1 MISSTRLSTASKYRK
16 NCPVVSEY
24 FARSIITFFYNASWK
39 GSDRVPASNMLS
51 ASSPKFENECQE
63 NTTQHTEVDHN
74 GDTGP
79 AERQL
84 TDNEKE
90 IAKVHEEACEA
101 KQRMYRDP
109 TTGFK
114 VFTKFAHLQRGKCC
128 GSACRHC
135 PYGQMNVK
143 DPAMKKQFNSL
154 FYV

>member
-1 MISSTRLSTASKYRK
+1 
-16 NCPVVSEY
+16 
-24 FARSIITFFYNASWK
+24 
-39 GSDRVPASNMLS
+39 MLS
-51 ASSPKFENECQE
+51 ARNPQFENDSKE
-63 NTTQHTEVDHN
+63 NTTHDTKVDHN
-74 GDTGP
+74 GDTVK
-79 AERQL
+79 AERQF
-84 TDNEKE
+84 TENEKE
-90 IAKVHEEACEA
+90 IAKLHEEACEA

-143 DPAMKKQFNSL
+143 DPAMKKKFNSL

>member
-1 MISSTRLSTASKYRK
+1 
-16 NCPVVSEY
+16 
-24 FARSIITFFYNASWK
+24 
-39 GSDRVPASNMLS
+39 
-51 ASSPKFENECQE
+51 
-63 NTTQHTEVDHN
+63 
-74 GDTGP
+74 
-79 AERQL
+79 
-84 TDNEKE
+84 
-90 IAKVHEEACEA
+90 
-101 KQRMYRDP
+101 MYRDP